1 MFNKKVLSLLC
12 LIGAFTIGVAINGT
26 QNSDKTSAKTD
37 ETKTTTQLTAG
48 VTSAEV
54 DVLSVD
60 NYYITAGVTSELLNQ
75 TFIIDVDQDIV
86 TSGQEEDDDEDDNNI
101 IASYKNLGIA
111 NITEGNLNI
120 RDDADAGGKVVGKM
134 TKHNACEIL
143 DTKDGWYKIKSGK
156 VSGYVNS
163 EYILTGDAALEI
175 AKDEIVNIATIENT
189 QSLRVR
195 SEAKTNAKTLQLIGE
210 GEDMVIIDELDGWYK
225 VEADDDKEGYI
236 SVDYAAASQQLPTA
250 KTVTEI
256 NGGNSGVSDT
266 RAALVQYA
274 LQFVG
279 NRYVWGGTS
288 LTNGVDCSGFTMQ
301 IYARFGISLPHH
313 AASQPGYGKKI
324 KASEARPGDLFF
336 YGSGGIGHVGIY
348 IGGGQ
353 IVHAANK
360 RSGIIIS
367 NAYYSTPKCVV
378 SYLN

>member
-12 LIGAFTIGVAINGT
+12 LIGAFTIGVAITGT

-75 TFIIDVDQDIV
+75 TFITDVDQDIV
-86 TSGQEEDDDEDDNNI
+86 TSGQEEDEDDNNI

-163 EYILTGDAALEI
+163 EYITKLGEPT
-175 AKDEIVNIATIENT
+175 
-189 QSLRVR
+189 VR
-195 SEAKTNAKTLQLIGE
+195 IG
-210 GEDMVIIDELDGWYK
+210 
-225 VEADDDKEGYI
+225 
-236 SVDYAAASQQLPTA
+236 
-250 KTVTEI
+250 TE
-256 NGGNSGVSDT
+256 
-266 RAALVQYA
+266 
-274 LQFVG
+274 
-279 NRYVWGGTS
+279 
-288 LTNGVDCSGFTMQ
+288 
-301 IYARFGISLPHH
+301 
-313 AASQPGYGKKI
+313 
-324 KASEARPGDLFF
+324 E
-336 YGSGGIGHVGIY
+336 
-348 IGGGQ
+348 
-353 IVHAANK
+353 
-360 RSGIIIS
+360 
-367 NAYYSTPKCVV
+367 
-378 SYLN
+378 